1 MFERAQPLEQ
11 EVGTHQPDSSKIA
24 TQTYTTH
31 HSHTLD
37 EHPIQ
42 FFWGTSGKLNA
53 RQARQLQARS
63 GNRVVG
69 RFLQGRVSGLPE
81 RLKQGVESLSGLPM
95 DDVRVHYN
103 SPKPAELQAL
113 AYTQGNQIYV
123 GPGQEQH
130 LPHEAWHVVQQKL
143 GRVRPTMQIDSMAV
157 NADPSLESEA
167 EQMGRQAAAPVQAKA
182 APQQA
187 VKTAVSRPMP
197 VGNGRYQIIASLG
210 TEIAGSL
217 LVHDTGA
224 TAVEITNLNVDP
236 AHRKQ
241 GLGREL
247 LASAARAGRQ
257 LGKSTLTLAAQ
268 DSGSG
273 RLTQWYKALG
283 FTQTGDKQNGYPRME
298 TPVGRLVPRISQFKK
313 MPLLKSGWG
322 QTAVAQRMD
331 AEKKPQTQSRLTTST
346 ESQVASA
353 DPEEYVILI
362 HGCHS
367 SEQLDAIVGHSTAGG
382 ATPAR
387 DDGQA
392 PSEAQAVEQ
401 VKFEGAP
408 WATTGARQAARRQT
422 NDVEYTTDASTAIRF
437 GMSRGGVVVVKIQKK
452 YLNKGSGT
460 ENGWICFKDAPVEVL
475 DHRKNNRK

>member
-1 MFERAQPLEQ
+1 MFDRAQLMEQ
-11 EVGTHQPDSSKIA
+11 EEAVHLPKSSQIA
-24 TQTYTTH
+24 TQTYVQQ
-31 HSHTLD
+31 
-37 EHPIQ
+37 PAQPAAGAAIQ
-42 FFWGTSGKLNA
+42 LRTSGKLNA
-53 RQARQLQARS
+53 RQVRQLQARS
-63 GNRVVG
+63 GNQMVG
-69 RFLQGRVSGLPE
+69 RFLRGRVSALPE
-81 RLKQGVESLSGLPM
+81 RLKQGVEALSGLAM

-113 AYTQGNQIYV
+113 AYTQGNQIFV
-123 GPGQEQH
+123 GPGQERH

-143 GRVRPTMQIDSMAV
+143 GRVRPTTQVDGAAV
-157 NADPSLESEA
+157 NDDPVLESEA
-167 EQMGRQAAAPVQAKA
+167 EQMGRQAATTIQTKTD
-182 APQQA
+182 PQQTP
-187 VKTAVSRPMP
+187 KTAVSGPMP
-197 VGNGRYQIIASLG
+197 VGNGRYQIVANVG
-210 TEIAGSL
+210 GEKAGSL

-236 AHRKQ
+236 AHRKL

-247 LASAARAGRQ
+247 LASAARAGQQ

-268 DSGSG
+268 DNGSG

-283 FTQTGDKQNGYPRME
+283 FAQTGARQNGYPRME
-298 TPVGRLVPRISQFKK
+298 MPVGRLVPGISQFKQT
-313 MPLLKSGWG
+313 PVLDSGRG

-331 AEKKPQTQSRLTTST
+331 AEKKPQTQSSLTIST

-353 DPEEYVILI
+353 DPEQYVVLI
-362 HGCHS
+362 RGCNRP
-367 SEQLDAIVGHSTAGG
+367 EELDAIVGRSTAGG

-422 NDVEYTTDASTAIRF
+422 NDVEYTTDASTAIGF
-437 GMSRGGVVVVKIQKK
+437 GMSRGGVVVARIQKK
-452 YLNKGSGT
+452 YLTKGSGS
-460 ENGWICFKDAPVEVL
+460 ENGWICFKDAPVVVL